1 MPARYLIGLDIGG
14 SGGRCL
20 ILDRQTGSVTTSL
33 SPWTH
38 PPDPGAGG
46 WAFALDT
53 TRIWRALGQT
63 VRLALAQ
70 AGVAPGEVAGLAA
83 TSFRH
88 GTVVVDRHGNVLLA
102 TPNKDARA
110 ADFGMDLA
118 MDRGPQIYQR
128 TGHFPGAIFI
138 SSRLAWMKARRPEAL
153 AAAHAVLSVSDWIGY
168 LLTGVMASEPSQ
180 AAESGLLDLNTRAWA
195 GDLIEA
201 IGVPASLFPPLRP
214 AGTRLGNLSEAAAA
228 HLGLAPG
235 TPVAVGAAD
244 TQAGLLGVGATA
256 PGQLAVIAGT
266 TTPVQL
272 VTDRP
277 VLDPQMRTWA
287 GLHAVPGQYVIESNA
302 GAMGTALE
310 WIARLL
316 FPEGTDPVA
325 SLCAAAGEST
335 PGANGVVSTVGAQV
349 FNAAA
354 MGLPVDNLTFSS
366 VSTRAGP
373 AGRADIARAV
383 LEGMAYAVR
392 ANLEQIRETA
402 GTQVEEV
409 WLGGGMSRS
418 ARWSQILSDVLGC
431 RLHTST
437 IPEASAM
444 GAALCAAV
452 GAGLVPDLV
461 TAARSLVPPAREY
474 TPGEAAR
481 TYAGHYA
488 DWQALRRLRTDA
500 DEAVANQI
508 IEQMPTPQP
517 VAPGQASA
525 GFRPRIYVSADLDPA
540 ALDDL
545 RNLGEV
551 THMSYREGRMLV
563 GDELVETLAGY
574 HVFVTEVDILSAEDL
589 VRLPDLRLVAVCRG
603 NPVNIDIPACTAA
616 GIPVVNTPARN
627 ADAVADLAVAFML
640 MLARKLPDAAAFLHE
655 PGSEAGDMGRMG
667 VAHERFMGAELWC
680 KTIGVVGGG
689 AIGRKVVARLLPFG
703 ARALV
708 YDPYLSPDQVVL
720 MGAEPASLDRL
731 LQASDFVTLHA
742 PVTETTQGM
751 IDARALGLMKPG
763 AFLVNTARAAL
774 VDSDALLEALRSARL
789 GGAALDVFP
798 VEPPGA
804 EDPLLAMPN
813 VIATPHVGGNTQEVA
828 AHQGAIVA
836 AELRRL
842 LAGQAPEHVLN
853 PDVLATFA
861 WTGERKVAEEE
872 LHRLATVPGPG
883 VSDLD
888 VAAQRRAA
896 SAPPPAKKP
905 GLLASLKKAVGGEK
919 AASRPATASSG
930 TPDGARQTMVRILE
944 VFTENVCHDATMAA
958 FAAGKHVV
966 FLFTIKDLDRSFFLN
981 FVDGAVD
988 AGLGSPPREPDVRL
1002 KMSADTLDGMFTG
1015 RVNAMKAAMG
1025 GKLSFSGDTGK
1036 AMAFQRIQAD
1046 MGRLYT
1052 EARGR
1057 VGDPGDLTQVGA
1069 ASPAP
1074 ATSAASPSAQ
1084 PIHVGSA
1091 EGSFARVGDIRD
1103 TILAVTGE
1111 LYAKGLITPTGGNVS
1126 ARCDDNP
1133 NQVWITPSAIF
1144 KGDLRPAMM
1153 VRIDLDGNVVGE
1165 TDYSASSERRVH
1177 CAIYKARPDIQA
1189 VVHSH
1194 APQAILMAL
1203 TGTKFLPVSTEAAF
1217 LGDIPVVPFIM
1228 PGTNELGDRVAEAM
1242 GSGSAALM
1250 QNHGLVVAGSS
1261 LRRAADNT
1269 DVIEVT
1275 AHKILT
1281 CKALGV
1287 EPPVL
1292 PDDVVKTL
1300 REMGAMMA

>member
-1 MPARYLIGLDIGG
+1 MPARYLIGLDVGG

-20 ILDRQTGSVTTSL
+20 IFDHQTRSVTTSL

-38 PPDPGAGG
+38 PPDPEAGG
-46 WAFALDT
+46 WAYAFDT
-53 TRIWRALGQT
+53 ASVWRALGQT
-63 VRLALAQ
+63 LRRALAQ

-88 GTVVVDRHGNVLLA
+88 GTVVIDRHGSVLLA

-118 MDRGPQIYQR
+118 MEHGPQIYQR

-138 SSRLAWMKARRPEAL
+138 SSRLAWMKARRPEAF

-180 AAESGLLDLNTRAWA
+180 AAESGLLDLNTQAWA
-195 GDLIEA
+195 GDLIRA
-201 IGVPASLFPPLRP
+201 IGVPESLFPPLLS
-214 AGTRLGNLSEAAAA
+214 AGTRLGSLSESAAA
-228 HLGLAPG
+228 HLGLASG

-244 TQAGLLGVGATA
+244 TQSGLLGVGAVA

-266 TTPVQL
+266 TTPVQFI
-272 VTDRP
+272 TEKP

-287 GLHAVPGQYVIESNA
+287 GLHAVPGQYVAESNA
-302 GAMGTALE
+302 GAMGTTLE

-316 FPEGTDPVA
+316 FPECASPVA
-325 SLCAAAGEST
+325 RLCAAAGEST
-335 PGANGVVSTVGAQV
+335 PGANGVVSTIGAQV

-354 MGLPVDNLTFSS
+354 MGLPVDSLTFSS
-366 VSTRAGP
+366 VATRAGA
-373 AGRADIARAV
+373 AGTADIAQAV

-392 ANLEQIRETA
+392 ANIEQIQEA
-402 GTQVEEV
+402 SGAQLKEV

-418 ARWSQILSDVLGC
+418 ARWSQIVSDVLGC
-431 RLHTST
+431 RVHASA
-437 IPEASAM
+437 IPEASAL

-452 GAGLVPDLV
+452 GAGLAPDLV
-461 TAARSLVPPAREY
+461 TAVRSLVPPAREHA
-474 TPGEAAR
+474 PGEAAR
-481 TYAGHYA
+481 AYAGRYA
-488 DWQALRRLRTDA
+488 DWQTLRRARASA
-500 DEAVANQI
+500 DEAAANQI
-508 IEQMPTPQP
+508 LEKMPSPAR
-517 VAPGQASA
+517 VAPGPASA

-545 RNLGEV
+545 RSLGEV
-551 THMSYREGRMLV
+551 THSSYREGRMLV
-563 GDELVETLAGY
+563 GEELVETLAGY

-589 VRLPDLRLVAVCRG
+589 VRLPDLRMVAVCRG
-603 NPVNIDIPACTAA
+603 NPVNVDIPACTAA

-640 MLARKLPDAAAFLHE
+640 MLARKLPAAAAFLHE
-655 PGSEAGDMGRMG
+655 PGAEAGDMGRMG
-667 VAHERFMGAELWC
+667 VAHEQFLGAELWC

-689 AIGRKVVARLLPFG
+689 AIGRKVVARLIPFG
-703 ARALV
+703 ARPLV
-708 YDPYLSPDQVVL
+708 HDPYLSPDQVTR
-720 MGAEPASLDRL
+720 MGAEPASLDQL
-731 LQASDFVTLHA
+731 LQASDMVTLHA
-742 PVTETTQGM
+742 PVTEATQGM
-751 IDARALGLMKPG
+751 IDARALQLMRPG

-774 VDSDALLEALRSARL
+774 VDGDALLEALRSGHL

-798 VEPPGA
+798 IEPPGA
-804 EDPLLAMPN
+804 EDPLLALPN
-813 VIATPHVGGNTQEVA
+813 VIATPHVGGNTREVA

-836 AELRRL
+836 DELRRL

-853 PDVLATFA
+853 PDVLATFS
-861 WTGERKVAEEE
+861 WTGERKVADEE
-872 LHRLATVPGPG
+872 LHRLASVPGPG
-883 VSDLD
+883 ATDLD

-896 SAPPPAKKP
+896 AAPPPAKKP

-919 AASRPATASSG
+919 AASRPAAAPSG
-930 TPDGARQTMVRILE
+930 PSAGARQTMVRILG
-944 VFTENVCHDATMAA
+944 VFTENVCHDATMAV
-958 FAAGKHVV
+958 FAAGKDVV
-966 FLFTIKDLDRSFFLN
+966 FLFTIKDLDQGFFLS
-981 FVDGAVD
+981 FVVGAVD
-988 AGLGSPPREPDVRL
+988 AGLGNPPREPDVRL
-1002 KMSADTLDGMFTG
+1002 KMTADTLDGMFTG

-1046 MGRLYT
+1046 MGRLYS
-1052 EARGR
+1052 EARAR
-1057 VGDPGDLTQVGA
+1057 VGDPGDLTQLGA
-1069 ASPAP
+1069 APPAAPPPAAPLVAQAIATGGSPVA
-1074 ATSAASPSAQ
+1074 
-1084 PIHVGSA
+1084 V
-1091 EGSFARVGDIRD
+1091 RVGDVRD

-1133 NQVWITPSAIF
+1133 HEVWITPSAIF
-1144 KGDLRPAMM
+1144 KGDLRPDMM

-1177 CAIYKARPDIQA
+1177 CAIYKARPDILA

-1194 APQAILMAL
+1194 APQAMLMAL
-1203 TGTKFLPVSTEAAF
+1203 TGTKFLPISTEAAF

-1228 PGTNELGDRVAEAM
+1228 PGTNELGDRVAQAM
-1242 GSGSAALM
+1242 GTGSAALM

-1261 LRRAADNT
+1261 LRRAADTT
-1269 DVIEVT
+1269 DVIEIT

-1292 PDDVVKTL
+1292 PEEVVKTL

>member
-1 MPARYLIGLDIGG
+1 MPARYLIGLDVGG

-20 ILDRQTGSVTTSL
+20 IFDHHTRSVTTSL

-38 PPDPGAGG
+38 PPDPEAGG
-46 WAFALDT
+46 WAFAFDT
-53 TRIWRALGQT
+53 ASVWRALGQT
-63 VRLALAQ
+63 VRQALAQ

-88 GTVVVDRHGNVLLA
+88 GMVVIDRHGSVLLA

-118 MDRGPQIYQR
+118 MERGPQIYQR
-128 TGHFPGAIFI
+128 TGHFPGAIFN
-138 SSRLAWMKARRPEAL
+138 SSRLAWLKARRPEVL

-168 LLTGVMASEPSQ
+168 LLTGVLASELSQ
-180 AAESGLLDLNTRAWA
+180 AAESGLLDLNTGAWA
-195 GDLIEA
+195 GDLIQA
-201 IGVPASLFPPLRP
+201 IGVPESLFPPLLP
-214 AGTRLGNLSEAAAA
+214 AGTRLGSLSETAAA
-228 HLGLAPG
+228 HLGLACG

-244 TQAGLLGVGATA
+244 TQSGLLGVGAVA

-266 TTPVQL
+266 TTPVQFI
-272 VTDRP
+272 TEKP

-287 GLHAVPGQYVIESNA
+287 GLHAIPGQYVAESNA
-302 GAMGTALE
+302 GAMGTTLD

-316 FPEGTDPVA
+316 FPESASPVA
-325 SLCAAAGEST
+325 RLCAAAGEST
-335 PGANGVVSTVGAQV
+335 PGANGVVSTIGAQV
-349 FNAAA
+349 FNASS
-354 MGLPVDNLTFSS
+354 MGLPVDSLTFSS
-366 VSTRAGP
+366 VAARAGA
-373 AGRADIARAV
+373 AGTADVAQAV

-392 ANLEQIRETA
+392 ANIEQIQEA
-402 GTQVEEV
+402 SATQVEEI

-431 RLHTST
+431 RVHASA
-437 IPEASAM
+437 IPEASAL

-452 GAGLVPDLV
+452 GAGLAPDLV
-461 TAARSLVPPAREY
+461 TAVRSFVPPSREHA
-474 TPGEAAR
+474 PGEAAR
-481 TYAGHYA
+481 AYPGRYA
-488 DWQALRRLRTDA
+488 DWQTLRRARASA
-500 DEAVANQI
+500 DEAAANQI
-508 IEQMPTPQP
+508 LEQMPSPAR

-525 GFRPRIYVSADLDPA
+525 GFRPRIFVSADLDPA

-545 RNLGEV
+545 RRLGEV
-551 THMSYREGRMLV
+551 THSSYREGRMLV
-563 GDELVETLAGY
+563 GEELVETLAGY

-589 VRLPDLRLVAVCRG
+589 VKLPDLRMVAVCRG
-603 NPVNIDIPACTAA
+603 NPVNVDIPACTAA

-640 MLARKLPDAAAFLHE
+640 MLARKLPEAAAFLHE
-655 PGSEAGDMGRMG
+655 PGAEAGDMGRMG
-667 VAHERFMGAELWC
+667 VAHERFLGAELWR

-689 AIGRKVVARLLPFG
+689 AIGRKVVARLVPFG
-703 ARALV
+703 ALPLV
-708 YDPYLSPDQVVL
+708 YDPYLSRDQVIQ
-720 MGAEPASLDRL
+720 MGAEPASLDQL
-731 LQASDFVTLHA
+731 LQASDVVTLHA
-742 PVTETTQGM
+742 PVTEATQGM
-751 IDARALGLMKPG
+751 IDARALQLMKPG
-763 AFLVNTARAAL
+763 AFLVNTARAVL
-774 VDSDALLEALRSARL
+774 VDGDALLEALRSGHL

-813 VIATPHVGGNTQEVA
+813 VIATPHVGGNTREVA

-836 AELRRL
+836 GELRRL

-853 PDVLATFA
+853 PDVLAAFT
-861 WTGERKVAEEE
+861 WTGERKVAEKE
-872 LHRLATVPGPG
+872 LHRLASVPGPG
-883 VSDLD
+883 ATDLD
-888 VAAQRRAA
+888 IAAQRRAA
-896 SAPPPAKKP
+896 AAPPPAKKP
-905 GLLASLKKAVGGEK
+905 GLLASLKKAVGVEK
-919 AASRPATASSG
+919 PAPRPTAAPSGPAAV
-930 TPDGARQTMVRILE
+930 ARQTVLHILE
-944 VFTENVCHDATMAA
+944 AFTENVRRDASMAA
-958 FAAGKHVV
+958 FAAGKNVV
-966 FLFTIKDLDRSFFLN
+966 FLFTIKDLDQGFFLS
-981 FVDGAVD
+981 FVDGAVG
-988 AGLGSPPREPDVRL
+988 AGLGSPAREPDVRL

-1015 RVNAMKAAMG
+1015 RLNAMKAAMG

-1036 AMAFQRIQAD
+1036 AMAFQRIQDD
-1046 MGRLYT
+1046 MGRLYS
-1052 EARGR
+1052 EARAR
-1057 VGDPGDLTQVGA
+1057 VGDPGDLMQLGA
-1069 ASPAP
+1069 APPA
-1074 ATSAASPSAQ
+1074 ATATVAAPVAQ
-1084 PIHVGSA
+1084 PIAAGA
-1091 EGSFARVGDIRD
+1091 APMAIRVGDVRD
-1103 TILAVTGE
+1103 TILAVTSE
-1111 LYAKGLITPTGGNVS
+1111 LYAKGMITPTGGNVS

-1133 NQVWITPSAIF
+1133 NEIWITPSAIF
-1144 KGDLRPAMM
+1144 KGDLRPDMM

-1177 CAIYKARPDIQA
+1177 CSIYKARPDIQA

-1194 APQAILMAL
+1194 APQAMLMAL

-1228 PGTNELGDRVAEAM
+1228 PGTNELGDRVAQAL

-1261 LRRAADNT
+1261 LRRAADTT

-1287 EPPVL
+1287 EPPLL
-1292 PDDVVKTL
+1292 PEDVVKTL